1 MVKQLFV
8 ATRSLYGD
16 HVPLVHHHHYPREL
30 LEVEGQRKGFWL
42 PLTLVSLSSFNLPHH
57 ALHILVRVPRPPPAV
72 LVEIVAQ
79 FPELHRQLQGVFL
92 PIIKHCMECILRQ
105 EPETRVLSPF
115 APHGE
120 VVQFLLP
127 YPLCCFSV
135 LCCSAFI
142 VDHWGRKRVSID
154 LWGSQFWTFLYRLP
168 AIAVNQ
174 DRVADRI
181 LRFNHSCITTTLLLT
196 SYTHT
201 CGPPDAKET
210 RFLFFAIPSVLEDH
224 PKQTTQRRESCICVA
239 EWNDLC

>member
-1 MVKQLFV
+1 MFCLRLLHMERLF
-8 ATRSLYGD
+8 
-16 HVPLVHHHHYPREL
+16 
-30 LEVEGQRKGFWL
+30 
-42 PLTLVSLSSFNLPHH
+42 SFFFR
-57 ALHILVRVPRPPPAV
+57 ILCA
-72 LVEIVAQ
+72 A
-79 FPELHRQLQGVFL
+79 F
-92 PIIKHCMECILRQ
+92 
-105 EPETRVLSPF
+105 
-115 APHGE
+115 
-120 VVQFLLP
+120 
-127 YPLCCFSV
+127 
-135 LCCSAFI
+135 LCCSTFI
-142 VDHWGRKRVSID
+142 VDRRGRKRVSID

-224 PKQTTQRRESCICVA
+224 PKHTTQRRESCICVA